1 MELRRKRCSV
11 KTHSGDASY
20 LSMTNIVL
28 FSQAVL
34 LMALRVAGPAV
45 FHFIKECR
53 SLYFLAP

>member
-34 LMALRVAGPAV
+34 LMALRVAGLAV
-45 FHFIKECR
+45 FHFIKEC
-53 SLYFLAP
+53 